1 MMNDLE
7 ALRNWLWNQPAH
19 LAVKRMRLYKF
30 DELRYAEDYEGI
42 WKFIIEIKKEY

>member
-7 ALRNWLWNQPAH
+7 ALRNWIWNLPAH
-19 LAVKRMRLYKF
+19 LTIKRMRLYKF

-42 WKFIIEIKKEY
+42 WNFINELKGVY